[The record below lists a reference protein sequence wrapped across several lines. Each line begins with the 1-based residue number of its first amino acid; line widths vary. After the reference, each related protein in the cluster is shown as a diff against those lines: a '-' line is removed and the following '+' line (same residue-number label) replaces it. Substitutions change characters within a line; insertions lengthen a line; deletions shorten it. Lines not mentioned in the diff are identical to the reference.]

1 VPDILYI
8 HPAKHDVDSGFQDLG
23 FYFFL
28 PVGVIGLVNLL
39 RQDGLLVRGINYPA
53 ELIRSRSFRLR
64 PWLAAQKDVKLVMVD
79 LHWYMHSYGAISVAR
94 TCKQVLPKARV
105 VLGGITASLFAAEIL
120 RSFPEVDFVIRGDS
134 EEPLLGLARQL
145 CSGANIPMSS
155 IPNLTY
161 RLEGEIVENDLDYTA
176 TPDDLD
182 KLNFVD
188 IDFLEHSFW
197 YGRLQFEP
205 TVLTQAMLE
214 PGGHWLCIGRGC
226 RFDCSFCGG
235 GRLSHKHFAGRSG
248 LVLRS
253 AEKAAQ
259 DIQRLAEK
267 GVDQVSLNLDPAI
280 LPPEYRR
287 ELFAQ
292 MRKLGVRIGIN
303 NELFQLPSQE
313 FIEDFVKMVDI
324 SRSELALTLL
334 TGSEKVRRLNG
345 KYYSNKK
352 LFEIV
357 DVMKENQ
364 VPLYIYFSF
373 NLPGEDER
381 AFRKT
386 MRVAQR
392 IRSNYPPH
400 LLKMINMAHTLDPCS
415 PMSRK
420 PRRFTIGIGLRS
432 FMDYHKYCEQTLAI
446 QAGEGPWKVRG
457 FAYRKNRSL
466 HKMVQGWN
474 DFCVEQPNSCF
485 RVPESW

>member
-1 VPDILYI
+1 
-8 HPAKHDVDSGFQDLG
+8 
-23 FYFFL
+23 
-28 PVGVIGLVNLL
+28 
-39 RQDGLLVRGINYPA
+39 
-53 ELIRSRSFRLR
+53 
-64 PWLAAQKDVKLVMVD
+64 
-79 LHWYMHSYGAISVAR
+79 
-94 TCKQVLPKARV
+94 
-105 VLGGITASLFAAEIL
+105 
-120 RSFPEVDFVIRGDS
+120 
-134 EEPLLGLARQL
+134 
-145 CSGANIPMSS
+145 
-155 IPNLTY
+155 
-161 RLEGEIVENDLDYTA
+161 
-176 TPDDLD
+176 
-182 KLNFVD
+182 
-188 IDFLEHSFW
+188 
-197 YGRLQFEP
+197 
-205 TVLTQAMLE
+205 
-214 PGGHWLCIGRGC
+214 
-226 RFDCSFCGG
+226 
-235 GRLSHKHFAGRSG
+235 
-248 LVLRS
+248 
-253 AEKAAQ
+253 
-259 DIQRLAEK
+259 
-267 GVDQVSLNLDPAI
+267 
-280 LPPEYRR
+280 
-287 ELFAQ
+287 

-313 FIEDFVKMVDI
+313 FVEDFVNTVDI
-324 SRSELALTLL
+324 RRSELALSLL

-386 MRVAQR
+386 MQVALR
-392 IRSNYPPH
+392 IRSIYPPH

-446 QAGEGPWKVRG
+446 QAGEGPWKARG

-474 DFCVEQPNSCF
+474 DFCAEQPNSCF